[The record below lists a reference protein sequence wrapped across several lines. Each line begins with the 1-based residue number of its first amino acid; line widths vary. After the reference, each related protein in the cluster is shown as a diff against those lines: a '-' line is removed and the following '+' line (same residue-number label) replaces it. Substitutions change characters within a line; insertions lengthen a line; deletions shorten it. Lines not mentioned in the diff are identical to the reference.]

1 MGVAAAVVGGTV
13 LSAGMNY
20 KAGKDANK
28 AAGNA
33 ANIAAQGERDKLDY
47 LKQVEALP
55 LEMRDKFLPQLADV
69 YSGGQGQQDLINSA
83 QNSPL
88 YKQLISNIEGSQPFA
103 EESILRNASATGGL
117 RTGTTNENLARLQF
131 QQQNDKNAALTQT
144 YGQQLQGIQ
153 GLAGIPLN
161 TNNIANATA
170 APSATLAQGQIAGA
184 QANQDALQ
192 GFGNNIMQGIG
203 SYAALQ

>member
-1 MGVAAAVVGGTV
+1 MGVAAAVIGGGTA
-13 LSAGMNY
+13 LAAGMNY

-184 QANQDALQ
+184 QANQDA
-192 GFGNNIMQGIG
+192 
-203 SYAALQ
+203 